1 MTEDLSYSIELFHL
15 LHANPGVS
23 GNESVAHN
31 LVVDELRR
39 LSPHDLY
46 EHVGG
51 YGVVAVWYADGSD
64 RTQAPTLAFR
74 ADIDALPGGHLCG
87 HDGHTTILL
96 RFARKVAESSRRCHI
111 MLIFQPEEE
120 TGMGARKII
129 ESGILQ
135 RYDIRGIFGLHNL
148 PGYAKNCV
156 VLNRHT
162 FAAASTGVIYS
173 LSGRPTHASTPEL
186 GLNPALASAQ
196 IIQRVL
202 ALNGGNPE
210 SRSFRQATMI
220 CCHVGDEEFGVSPGT
235 GKVMFTLRAYTNDEM
250 EHLTADV
257 DAIVVEVA
265 QQQGLRMTKELREPF
280 RATENSAS
288 VVDELHALF
297 THQGLSVSMM
307 DHPFRWSE
315 DFADFLHHFPGM
327 FFGIGIGEDARPLH
341 DAEYQFSTDIIATAV
356 NCFELIMNNVSI

>member
-23 GNESVAHN
+23 GSEEFAHN

-39 LSPHDLY
+39 LAPNDLY

-51 YGVVAVWYADGSD
+51 YGVVAVWYADGITD
-64 RTQAPTLAFR
+64 RTAPTLAFR

-96 RFARKVAESSRRCHI
+96 RFARKVAEISRRHHI

-120 TGMGARKII
+120 TGKGARKII

-148 PGYAKNCV
+148 PGFAKGQV

-162 FAAASTGVIYS
+162 FAAASTGVIYA
-173 LSGRPTHASTPEL
+173 LEGRPTHASTPEK
-186 GLNPALASAQ
+186 GVNPALAAAE
-196 IIQRVL
+196 IMQRVL
-202 ALNGGNPE
+202 ALNGGDPA
-210 SRSFRQATMI
+210 SRFFRQATLI
-220 CCHVGDEEFGVSPGT
+220 CCRVGSEEFGVSAGR
-235 GKVMFTLRAYTNDEM
+235 GEVMFTLRAYTNSDM
-250 EHLTADV
+250 EHLLADV

-265 QQQGLRMTKELREPF
+265 QRQGLRMSKELREPF
-280 RATENSAS
+280 RATENSPQLADQMAS
-288 VVDELHALF
+288 LF
-297 THQGLSVSMM
+297 RQQGLEPHLLES
-307 DHPFRWSE
+307 PFRWSE
-315 DFADFLHHFPGM
+315 DFADYLQRYPGL
-327 FFGIGIGEDARPLH
+327 FFGIGIGEEARPLH
-341 DAEYQFSTDIIATAV
+341 DPDYQFSTEVIGTAV
-356 NCFELIMNNVSI
+356 NCFEIIMNNITI